1 MNMAGAT
8 DSQLEEKFPDGRHRT
23 TTYANDPEEW
33 EEIEVALTS
42 VADRLSR
49 IAASESELQGILDLN
64 TV

>member
-1 MNMAGAT
+1 MANAT

-23 TTYANDPEEW
+23 TTYANDATEW
-33 EEIEVALTS
+33 GRIEGALAT
-42 VADRLSR
+42 VADRLIR